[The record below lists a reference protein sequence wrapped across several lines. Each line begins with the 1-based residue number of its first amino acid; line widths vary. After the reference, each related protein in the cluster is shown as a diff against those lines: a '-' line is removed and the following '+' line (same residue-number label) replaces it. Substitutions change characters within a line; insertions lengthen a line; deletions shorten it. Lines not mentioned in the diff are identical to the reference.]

1 MKSIKLKLIIMYL
14 ALVLIVMMVSG
25 TYIIFSL
32 KASEIAKA
40 QGQMQLYSE
49 KISEQVVMSFE
60 ETQFQ
65 SGLDQFSTA
74 DSTSSQI
81 QGNIIDLNGV
91 TLASTSEERAPYQQ
105 YKYSVIMT
113 AMAGEAS
120 FSTEKDDSSI
130 EWLRAAYPV
139 DINGEVKYIIF
150 CQMDA
155 TEINDHLSQ
164 TATTIIFSS
173 ILALILTAFM
183 GYFFARSLTGPIA
196 ALTSRAKEMA
206 EGDLSHS
213 ATVYANDEIG
223 QLTHSFNFMASEL
236 SKHIAETT
244 KEKNRI
250 EIILHNMTDGVIS
263 YNNHGE
269 LMLFNPVSMD
279 MLELKEMIPTLDEFI
294 SSYDIDSSVYL
305 DMGNDFFKTA
315 VFPVGNKYVNAS
327 FSPYTNEK
335 NEFAGV
341 IVVLQD
347 ITEQKKLDDMRKEF
361 VANVSHEL
369 RTPLTT
375 IKSYTE
381 TLIDGAIDER
391 DIALDFLDIINSE
404 ADRMA
409 FLVRDLLQLS
419 RLDNNQYTLNLS
431 RFNLND
437 LINENIRQ
445 NKIHAE
451 NKHQSLNYTPFYEDV
466 SVTADRDRVTQ
477 VVNNLLSNAI
487 KYSPEQAKIDISVS
501 EDSRFYK
508 ITVKDTG
515 MGISKEDLP
524 RIFERFYRV
533 DKARSRAMGGTGL
546 GLAIAKNIMESH
558 GGTITAESE
567 YGKGTAMTIWLPK
580 EITETPEN

>member
-1 MKSIKLKLIIMYL
+1 MRSIKQKLIIMYL

-40 QGQMQLYSE
+40 QNQMQLYSE

-60 ETQFQ
+60 ESQFQ
-65 SGLDQFSTA
+65 TGLDQFSTG
-74 DSTSSQI
+74 DSSSSQI
-81 QGNIIDLNGV
+81 QGSIIDLKGN
-91 TLASTSEERAPYQQ
+91 TLACTSADRAPYPQ
-105 YKYSVIMT
+105 YKFSVVMT
-113 AMAGEAS
+113 AMSGESA
-120 FSTEKDDSSI
+120 FLTEKDDSSI
-130 EWLRAAYPV
+130 EWLRFAYPV
-139 DINGEVKYIIF
+139 TMNGEVKYIIF

-155 TEINDHLSQ
+155 TEINESLSQ
-164 TATTIIFSS
+164 TASTIIISAA
-173 ILALILTAFM
+173 LALALTAFM
-183 GYFFARSLTGPIA
+183 GYFFARSLTGPILQ
-196 ALTSRAKEMA
+196 LTGKAKEMA
-206 EGDLSHS
+206 EGNLSNK
-213 ATVYANDEIG
+213 ATVFSNDEIG
-223 QLTHSFNFMASEL
+223 QLTQSFNFMAAEL

-263 YNNHGE
+263 YDRNGD
-269 LMLFNPVSMD
+269 LMLFNPMSLD
-279 MLELKEMIPTLDEFI
+279 ILELKEMLPTFSELI
-294 SSYDIDSSVYL
+294 SSFDIDSSVYL
-305 DMGNDFFKTA
+305 DMDRDFQKT
-315 VFPVGNKYVNAS
+315 VTFPVGNKYVNAS
-327 FSPYTNEK
+327 FSPYANEK
-335 NEFAGV
+335 GEVAGV

-381 TLIDGAIDER
+381 TLIDGAIDEKN
-391 DIALDFLDIINSE
+391 IAMDFLDIINSE
-404 ADRMA
+404 TDRMA

-419 RLDNNQYTLNLS
+419 RLDNNQYQLNLS
-431 RFNLND
+431 RINLND
-437 LINENIRQ
+437 LVNETIRQ

-451 NKHQSLNYTPFYEDV
+451 NKHQHLFYTPFEDDEASCV
-466 SVTADRDRVTQ
+466 ADRDRINQ
-477 VVNNLLSNAI
+477 VINNLISNAV
-487 KYSPEQAKIDISVS
+487 KYSPEKAEIHVFAS
-501 EDSRFYK
+501 EDSHFYK

-546 GLAIAKNIMESH
+546 GLAIAKNIMDNH
-558 GGTITAESE
+558 GGTITVESE
-567 YGKGTAMTIWLPK
+567 YGEGSAFTVWLPK
-580 EITETPEN
+580 EVAKTS